1 MAPGSSWLVQSSLYP
16 SSRPVRDPISKDRD
30 GILENGR

>member
-1 MAPGSSWLVQSSLYP
+1 MAPGSTWLVQSILYL